1 MTLFE
6 FALHNVRQRPAR
18 SLLTVMAVALG
29 VAAAVALTGIA
40 WGFEASWQK
49 ANDARGTDLIVTRLA
64 STNAMPSPFR
74 AEPLQ
79 SELRGYP
86 KVRDVVGLLSEML
99 SVDTGAPPVF
109 VFGWTHGSYLWQH
122 LKLIDGRWPANNDE
136 PAVAIGVVTAELLH
150 KKTGD
155 VLEIEGRRMPVVGVF
170 ESPAA
175 IENGAV
181 LMTLGQAQQ
190 TTDKPGKVNVLNV
203 KLDADTTPAD
213 IDAIKLRIRER
224 VPGFIAITSGE
235 LVGQNTVVRIAKA
248 MSNATTLIA
257 GLVGV
262 LIVFNTMLM
271 SVNERTREIGV
282 LLALGW
288 HRRTVVQLV
297 CSEAALLTLAGGI
310 AGVLVG
316 VALTWQLEHLDLLRG
331 KIDANFP
338 VGFLLAMPVLAMLV
352 GVLGGFYPAM
362 KASRLTPS
370 HALRQE

>member
-1 MTLFE
+1 MTLIE

-18 SLLTVMAVALG
+18 SLLTAMAVALG

-79 SELRGYP
+79 GELRGYP

-99 SVDTGAPPVF
+99 SVDAGAPPVF

-122 LKLIDGRWPANNDE
+122 LKLIDGRWPANADE
-136 PAVAIGVVTAELLH
+136 PAVVVGVVTAELLH
-150 KKTGD
+150 KKVGD
-155 VLEIEGRRMPVVGVF
+155 VLDIEGRRMPVVGVF
-170 ESPAA
+170 ESSAA

-181 LMTLGQAQQ
+181 LMTLDQAQL

-203 KLDADTTPAD
+203 KLDVDATPAD
-213 IDAIKLRIRER
+213 IDAIKARIRER
-224 VPGFIAITSGE
+224 APGFIAITSGE

-288 HRRTVVQLV
+288 HRRTVIQLV
-297 CSEAALLTLAGGI
+297 CGEAALLTLAGGI

-316 VALTWQLEHLDLLRG
+316 VGLTWQLEHLDLLRG

-338 VGFLLAMPVLAMLV
+338 ASFLFTMPILAMLV
-352 GVLGGFYPAM
+352 GVVGGLFPAL

>member
-1 MTLFE
+1 MTLLE

-99 SVDTGAPPVF
+99 GVEVGAPPLF
-109 VFGWTHGSYLWQH
+109 VFGWTHDSYLWRH
-122 LKLIDGRWPANNDE
+122 LRLVEGRWPAHTDE
-136 PAVAIGVVTAELLH
+136 PAVVIGGVAAGLLA
-150 KKTGD
+150 KKVGD
-155 VLEIEGRRMPVVGVF
+155 TLEIEGRRLPVVGVF
-170 ESPAA
+170 ESTAA

-181 LMTLGQAQQ
+181 LMTLTQAQQ

-203 KLDADTTPAD
+203 MLDADATEAD
-213 IDAIKLRIRER
+213 VDAIKTRIRER
-224 VPGFIAITSGE
+224 APGFVAITSGE

-257 GLVGV
+257 ALVGI

-288 HRRTVVQLV
+288 HRRTVIQLI
-297 CSEAALLTLAGGI
+297 CGEAALLTLAGGI

-316 VALTWQLEHLDLLRG
+316 VGLTWQLEHLDLLRG

-338 VGFLLAMPVLAMLV
+338 LSFLMTMPLLAMLV
-352 GVLGGFYPAM
+352 GTVGGLYPAL
-362 KASRLTPS
+362 KASRLTPA

>member
-1 MTLFE
+1 MTLLE

-49 ANDARGTDLIVTRLA
+49 ANDARGTDLIVTRQA
-64 STNAMPSPFR
+64 STNAMPSPFK

-79 SELRGYP
+79 SELRRYP
-86 KVRDVVGLLSEML
+86 QVRDVVGLLSEML
-99 SVDTGAPPVF
+99 GVEAGAPPLF
-109 VFGWTHGSYLWQH
+109 VFGWTHESYLWRH
-122 LKLIDGRWPANNDE
+122 LKLADGRWPAHTDE
-136 PAVAIGVVTAELLH
+136 PAVVIGVVAAGLLA
-150 KKTGD
+150 KKVGD
-155 VLEIEGRRMPVVGVF
+155 TLEIEGRQMPVVGVF
-170 ESPAA
+170 ESTAA

-181 LMTLGQAQQ
+181 LMTLTQAQQ

-203 KLDADTTPAD
+203 MLEADATDADV
-213 IDAIKLRIRER
+213 DAIKARIRER
-224 VPGFIAITSGE
+224 APGFVAITSGE

-257 GLVGV
+257 ALVGI

-271 SVNERTREIGV
+271 SVNERTCEIGI

-288 HRRTVVQLV
+288 HRRTVIQLV
-297 CSEAALLTLAGGI
+297 CGEAALLTLAGGI

-316 VALTWQLEHLDLLRG
+316 VGLTWQLEHLDLLRG

-338 VGFLLAMPVLAMLV
+338 LSFLLTMPLMAMLV
-352 GVLGGFYPAM
+352 GTVGGLYPAL
-362 KASRLTPS
+362 KASRLTPA

>member
-1 MTLFE
+1 MTLLE
-6 FALHNVRQRPAR
+6 FALHNLRQRPAR

-40 WGFEASWQK
+40 SGFEASWQK

-79 SELRGYP
+79 NQLRSYP

-99 SVDTGAPPVF
+99 SVDAGAPPLF
-109 VFGWTHGSYLWQH
+109 VFGWTHDSYLWQH
-122 LKLIDGRWPANNDE
+122 LKLVAGRWPANADE
-136 PAVAIGVVTAELLH
+136 PVIVIGVVTAELLH
-150 KKTGD
+150 KKVGD
-155 VLEIEGRRMPVVGVF
+155 ILEIEGRRMPVVGVF
-170 ESPAA
+170 ESSAA

-181 LMTLGQAQQ
+181 LMTLDQAQQ

-203 KLDADTTPAD
+203 KLDPAATTADV
-213 IDAIKLRIRER
+213 DAIKARIRVEM
-224 VPGFIAITSGE
+224 PGFIAITSGE

-257 GLVGV
+257 SLVGI

-271 SVNERTREIGV
+271 SVNERTREIGI

-288 HRRTVVQLV
+288 HRRTVIHLV
-297 CSEAALLTLAGGI
+297 CGEAALLTLAGGI

-316 VALTWQLEHLDLLRG
+316 VGLTWQLEHLDLLRG

-338 VGFLLAMPVLAMLV
+338 LSFLLMMPVLAMLV
-352 GVLGGFYPAM
+352 GVCGGLYPAM
-362 KASRLTPS
+362 KASRLAPS

>member
-1 MTLFE
+1 MTLLE

-99 SVDTGAPPVF
+99 GVEVGAPPLF
-109 VFGWTHGSYLWQH
+109 VFGWTHDSYLWRH
-122 LKLIDGRWPANNDE
+122 LRLVEGRWPAHTDE
-136 PAVAIGVVTAELLH
+136 PAVVIGGVAAGLLA
-150 KKTGD
+150 KKVGD
-155 VLEIEGRRMPVVGVF
+155 TLEIEGRRLPVVGVF
-170 ESPAA
+170 ESTAA

-181 LMTLGQAQQ
+181 LMTLTQAQQ

-203 KLDADTTPAD
+203 MLDADATEAD
-213 IDAIKLRIRER
+213 VDAIKARIRER
-224 VPGFIAITSGE
+224 APGFVAITSGE

-257 GLVGV
+257 ALVGI

-271 SVNERTREIGV
+271 SVNERTREIGI

-288 HRRTVVQLV
+288 HRRTVIQLV
-297 CSEAALLTLAGGI
+297 CGEAALLTLAGGI

-316 VALTWQLEHLDLLRG
+316 VGLTWQLEHLDLLRG

-338 VGFLLAMPVLAMLV
+338 LSFLMTMPLLAMLV
-352 GVLGGFYPAM
+352 GTVGGLYPAL
-362 KASRLTPS
+362 KASRLTPA

>member
-1 MTLFE
+1 MTLLE

-18 SLLTVMAVALG
+18 SLLTAMAVALG

-79 SELRGYP
+79 GELRGYP

-99 SVDTGAPPVF
+99 SVDAGAPPVF

-122 LKLIDGRWPANNDE
+122 LKLIDGRWPANADE
-136 PAVAIGVVTAELLH
+136 PAVVVGVVTAELLH
-150 KKTGD
+150 KKVGD
-155 VLEIEGRRMPVVGVF
+155 VLDIEGRRMPVVGIF
-170 ESPAA
+170 ESSAA

-181 LMTLGQAQQ
+181 LMTLDQAQL

-203 KLDADTTPAD
+203 KLDVDATPAD
-213 IDAIKLRIRER
+213 IDAIKARIRER
-224 VPGFIAITSGE
+224 APGFIAITSGE

-288 HRRTVVQLV
+288 HRRTVIQLV
-297 CSEAALLTLAGGI
+297 CGEAALLTLAGGI

-316 VALTWQLEHLDLLRG
+316 VGLTWQLEHLDLLRG

-338 VGFLLAMPVLAMLV
+338 ASFLFTMPILAMLV
-352 GVLGGFYPAM
+352 GVVGGLFPAL